1 MDPATFFIMT
11 DYQSL
16 TVKELKELVKDRG
29 APRGTLSKLKR
40 KQDFVDYLTQP
51 QEQQRQPEDEE
62 ENVGSE
68 GDKEDEED
76 AVDTAAAVAA
86 DRNAKRPKGADAG
99 DVAADKQK
107 KKPKRSKKF
116 DWRNS
121 AAKKYLKRCF
131 KDGVIPL
138 KYSVEDGGVGPKAVW
153 EAHCKDHASFK
164 GMSYDD
170 NFASRLRAVKKDSES
185 KMARAEVDKANLT
198 AFRQQHPVQAFNS
211 LGEPRW
217 EGSEAQCL
225 LKIALEEITKLSAE
239 EIEKQLEPKVLF
251 ETEPSYR
258 TFTLAKF
265 RDHIYQEIRSRRF
278 LKYSEAEKMKPSKNK
293 VMEE

>member
-1 MDPATFFIMT
+1 MT

-16 TVKELKELVKDRG
+16 TVKELKQLVKDRGG

-40 KQDFVDYLTQP
+40 KQDYIDYLTQP
-51 QEQQRQPEDEE
+51 QEQQRQPEED
-62 ENVGSE
+62 VGSE
-68 GDKEDEED
+68 GSKEDELD
-76 AVDTAAAVAA
+76 AVETAAAVAA
-86 DRNAKRPKGADAG
+86 DRNAKRPKGADGG
-99 DVAADKQK
+99 DVAADRQK

-131 KDGVIPL
+131 KEGVIPL
-138 KYSVEDGGVGPKAVW
+138 TYSVEDGGVGPKAVW

-170 NFASRLRAVKKDSES
+170 NFASRLRAVKKDSAS
-185 KMARAEVDKANLT
+185 KMARAEVDKENLT
-198 AFRQQHPVQAFNS
+198 AFRQQHPVQPFNS

-217 EGSEAQCL
+217 EGSQAQCL
-225 LKIALEEITKLSAE
+225 LKIALEEVTKLSAHE
-239 EIEKQLEPKVLF
+239 MQKRLEPKVSY
-251 ETEPSYR
+251 ETESSYKI
-258 TFTLAKF
+258 FTLAKF
-265 RDHIYQEIRSRRF
+265 RDHIHQEIRSRRF
-278 LKYSEAEKMKPSKNK
+278 LKYGEAEKMKPSKNK